1 MKMKTI
7 LVFIAVF
14 IAMFHQHTLAIIPD
28 TIQLGQVEVRAEIQK
43 GVGNLRKEK
52 IDSLT
57 LSSYKT
63 QSLSEL
69 VQQNSNVFLKSNGP
83 GGLATASFR
92 GTTANHTLVLW
103 NGFPI
108 NGPQLGQ
115 VDFSVIPVFFMDYV
129 SLSVGNAGIQRPTGI
144 GGVVLVD
151 NVPEFYAGLG
161 LNVVQSA
168 GSFGSY
174 GTYVSMAYGNTR
186 LSAKTRFF
194 RKVSRNDFDYENTAT
209 WPKRQMKQQN
219 ASYLDQ
225 GFQQEVHVQLQKSI
239 LSFVSWN
246 QWNAHNLP
254 PIMTNLER
262 GGDPKEFQ
270 KDFFSR
276 NYLSYKRLWEDGK
289 FEFRSSVFVENQ
301 NYFLKTTS
309 SIPPFDVVSLI
320 DSHNK
325 SRSWMNSF
333 TLFQKIGIVS
343 LAASLQYDQE
353 EVESVNYHSL
363 EHRQR
368 IGINMSGEMQLSS
381 SLHLQIQSR
390 YDKVVNSRNG
400 FSPFVEIEY
409 HPVWSKSLNFSLSGG
424 KTLRYPTM
432 NDLHWFPGGN
442 NLLVPEE
449 ALSANLAAEWKHKS
463 TMLLSKTKVAFYA
476 SDIQEWIQWRPTSFR
491 YWVPENVARV
501 FARGLEFQ
509 QHVDYAVAKW
519 NLGLKAHYAY
529 TKTTDESPVA
539 QIDNYS
545 GRQLIYIPRHHGN
558 LLIRANRKNLAL
570 SLGIELVGQR
580 RTSYND
586 DQEWYDYLPAY
597 QLLNLSAN
605 YNFKQ
610 FELGFK
616 INNLLD
622 KSYQAVMWRPMPGR
636 HYEAVI
642 SYKFNSKNDLKE

>member
-1 MKMKTI
+1 MKMRSI
-7 LVFIAVF
+7 FIA
-14 IAMFHQHTLAIIPD
+14 AIFALLQYLSHASIPD
-28 TIQLGQVEVRAEIQK
+28 TIQLGQIEVKAQIQK
-43 GVGNLRKEK
+43 SIGKLRNEK
-52 IDSLT
+52 IDSMV

-83 GGLATASFR
+83 GGLSTASFR

-129 SLSVGNAGIQRPTGI
+129 SLSVGNVGIQRPSGI
-144 GGVVLVD
+144 GGVVMVD
-151 NVPEFYAGLG
+151 NVANFNSNLRIEA
-161 LNVVQSA
+161 VQSF

-174 GTYVSMAYGNTR
+174 GTYASLAYGNAR
-186 LSAKTRFF
+186 ISAKSRFF
-194 RKVSRNDFDYENTAT
+194 RKSSRNDFTYENTAV
-209 WPKRQMKQQN
+209 WPKRNMKQQN
-219 ASYLDQ
+219 ASYLDE
-225 GFQQEVHVQLQKSI
+225 GLQQEVHLQFKKSV

-262 GGDPKEFQ
+262 GGDPKEHQ
-270 KDFFSR
+270 NDFFSR
-276 NYLSYKRLWEDGK
+276 NYLSFKRFWENGK
-289 FEFRSSVFVENQ
+289 LEVKSS
-301 NYFLKTTS
+301 YFIEDQHYYLKTTS
-309 SIPPFDVVSLI
+309 SIPPYDIVSLI

-325 SRSWMNSF
+325 SQSWMNSF
-333 TLFQKIGIVS
+333 AVLQKIGIVNF
-343 LAASLQYDQE
+343 AASLQYDHE
-353 EVESVNYHSL
+353 FVESGNYNSL
-363 EHRQR
+363 EDRQR
-368 IGINMSGEMQLSS
+368 LGVHVSGDMQLLP

-390 YDKVVNSRNG
+390 YDHVAESKSG
-400 FSPFVEIEY
+400 ISPFVELEY
-409 HPVWSKSLNFSLSGG
+409 QPSSNKNLVFSLSGG
-424 KTLRYPTM
+424 KTLRFPTM
-432 NDLHWFPGGN
+432 NDLHWYPGGN
-442 NLLVPEE
+442 NSLVPEQ
-449 ALSANLAAEWKHKS
+449 ALSANLAAEWRVS
-463 TMLLSKTKVAFYA
+463 TDLFSSRSKIAFYA
-476 SDIQEWIQWRPTSFR
+476 SDIQDWIQWRPTSFR

-509 QHVDYAVAKW
+509 QHFNIDLDKVNVS
-519 NLGLKAHYAY
+519 LRAHYAY

-558 LLIRANRKNLAL
+558 LLLQVKHNKLYLNAGL
-570 SLGIELVGQR
+570 ELIGQR

-586 DQEWYDYLPAY
+586 DQEWFDYLPSY
-597 QLLNLSAN
+597 QLLNISSG
-605 YNFKQ
+605 YHFRD

-616 INNLLD
+616 INNLFD

-636 HYEAVI
+636 NYECVI
-642 SYKFNSKNDLKE
+642 SYRFNSKNNAKH